1 MKNRLFGSL
10 MILRG
15 LGRLLD
21 LRLMKNQLFGSLMI
35 LQGFWE
41 SSGLEV
47 DEESA
52 IWKLDDSSRVLG
64 DFWALENVPGFGSL
78 KIADVRDLTFETVE
92 EAEKFYFAYSAAVG
106 FGCRRDDKGES
117 KGRIRWRQWVC
128 SNEGTRDRKYLEA
141 DGLGRTPRKQTRV
154 NCAARFR
161 INYNDTIG
169 VYMVKKFDPEHN
181 HELATG
187 NQIAFVRAHRHVSTE
202 SLALTN
208 TMTRVSI
215 RPCHTYEYMV
225 E

>member
-1 MKNRLFGSL
+1 MDGSENE
-10 MILRG
+10 
-15 LGRLLD
+15 
-21 LRLMKNQLFGSLMI
+21 NQAHEGV
-35 LQGFWE
+35 E
-41 SSGLEV
+41 DVAV
-47 DEESA
+47 D
-52 IWKLDDSSRVLG
+52 
-64 DFWALENVPGFGSL
+64 VPGFGSL

-92 EAEKFYFAYSAAVG
+92 EAEKFYFAYSAVVG

-128 SNEGTRDRKYLEA
+128 SKEGTRDRKYLEA

-161 INYNDTIG
+161 TNYNDTSG
-169 VYMVKKFDPEHN
+169 VYVVKKFDPEHN

-187 NQIAFVRAHRHVSTE
+187 NQVAFVRAHRHVGTE

-225 E
+225 EQAGGYSAVGFTIKDLYNKLNQQRRTSPFESDSEGALFL